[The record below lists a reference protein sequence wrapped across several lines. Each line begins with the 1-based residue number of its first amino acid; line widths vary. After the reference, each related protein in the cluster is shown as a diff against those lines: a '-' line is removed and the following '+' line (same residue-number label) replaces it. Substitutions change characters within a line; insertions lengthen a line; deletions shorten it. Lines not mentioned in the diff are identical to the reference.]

1 MHYKAIKPMFVFVY
15 VVCVF
20 EVKTIFFG
28 GVSDWVSAHR
38 SACYQAAASCRLRFN
53 AQAPILGSS
62 QHSAAQAVIEN

>member
-1 MHYKAIKPMFVFVY
+1 MFVYYIKCVS
-15 VVCVF
+15 VF

-38 SACYQAAASCRLRFN
+38 SACYQAAASCRLAFN
-53 AQAPILGSS
+53 AQAPNLGSS